1 MVQLAETFKFTSAV
15 YNIICLWM
23 QETSSKCFGS
33 SKTSRISLVDLAGLD
48 RNVNDAQ
55 GRQSTREGKN
65 LKKSMSRL
73 GYGRFWN
80 IRVHIC

>member
-1 MVQLAETFKFTSAV
+1 
-15 YNIICLWM
+15 M

-48 RNVNDAQ
+48 RNVNDAAM
-55 GRQSTREGKN
+55 GDKQSTRESKS

-73 GYGRFWN
+73 GYVIYIYCSAEYSFF
-80 IRVHIC
+80 CL